1 MKKNI
6 FLILSVALLGLFGC
20 NSVELP
26 SAEPVAKVSSLEY
39 TIEGRN
45 VTLTWTLPVT
55 ELEISHVVLTMNSDQ
70 TVELGD
76 SVNTYTYERVPL
88 NEDLYFTA
96 KVAYANG
103 RVSEGVTVSTRVEG
117 EVNNN
122 VAMLIGY
129 ESVAEIEDDD
139 EKAAAQWFEATMT
152 NGTILT
158 PTTVLDITPDMFTT
172 LWIHIDRVGINIGWE
187 NLPAP
192 FNNENVLEALRAYT
206 AAGGNLLLTV
216 HATQLTVALGVI
228 PDNLK
233 PGLFGNGS
241 GAENADIWGIN
252 PIIGS
257 VDTPPYSDNSE
268 HPAFEGMDFNSEVYA
283 THAFAPLIGAGV
295 KEDHNCMW
303 DLNTFGYTVPEGSNT
318 VAMYEA
324 EADCEVLGTW
334 QHVGDF
340 CCAGMV
346 DFHAQENGYGRIVC
360 VGVAAYEWHQ
370 NVESNPYQANIEK
383 MTENILNE
391 LTKTD
396 DGGAATLVPAV
407 ESPAFSVLVDDNTVR
422 VESNAA
428 YANFT
433 LFAIDGRMMG
443 KYSSDEMKNGVE
455 LPGNGCYIMQAVT
468 LSGKTETTKFIK

>member
-20 NSVELP
+20 NNVELP

-39 TIEGRN
+39 AIEGRN

-103 RVSEGVTVSTRVEG
+103 RVSEGVTVSTRIEG

-122 VAMLIGY
+122 IAMLIGY

-139 EKAAAQWFEATMT
+139 EKAAAQWFEATIA

-172 LWIHIDRVGINIGWE
+172 LWIHIDRVGINQGWE

-192 FNNENVLEALRAYT
+192 FSNENVLEALRAYT

-216 HATQLTVALGVI
+216 HATQLTVALGII

-268 HPAFEGMDFNSEVYA
+268 HPAFEGIDFNSEVYA

-303 DLNTFGYTVPEGSNT
+303 DLNSYGFAVPSGSNT
-318 VAMYEA
+318 VAVFE
-324 EADCEVLGTW
+324 EETNSKVLGTW
-334 QHVGDF
+334 QHVADY

-346 DFHAQENGYGRIVC
+346 EFNPTPGANGRIIAI
-360 VGVAAYEWHQ
+360 GVAAYEWAQ
-370 NVESNPYQANIEK
+370 NGTTNAYQANVEK
-383 MTENILNE
+383 LTENCLNY
-391 LTKTD
+391 LT
-396 DGGAATLVPAV
+396 
-407 ESPAFSVLVDDNTVR
+407 E
-422 VESNAA
+422 
-428 YANFT
+428 
-433 LFAIDGRMMG
+433 
-443 KYSSDEMKNGVE
+443 
-455 LPGNGCYIMQAVT
+455 Q
-468 LSGKTETTKFIK
+468 

>member
-39 TIEGRN
+39 AIEGRN

-55 ELEISHVVLTMNSDQ
+55 ELEISHVVLILNSNQ
-70 TVELGD
+70 TIELGD
-76 SVNTYTYERVPL
+76 SVNTYTYNRIPI
-88 NEDLYFTA
+88 NEDLYFTV
-96 KVAYANG
+96 KVAYKNG
-103 RVSEGVTVSTRVEG
+103 RVSEGETVYIRLDREIKI
-117 EVNNN
+117 
-122 VAMLIGY
+122 AMLIGY

-139 EKAAAQWFEATMT
+139 EKAAAEWFEANIP

-158 PTTVLDITPDMFTT
+158 PTAILNINPNEYTA
-172 LWIHIDRVGINIGWE
+172 LWVHVDRVGINPGWE

-216 HATQLTVALGVI
+216 HATQLTVALGII

-257 VDTPPYSDNSE
+257 GDTPPYSDNSE
-268 HPAFEGMDFNSEVYA
+268 HPAFEGIDFNSEVYA

-303 DLNTFGYTVPEGSNT
+303 DLNSYGFAVPSGSNT
-318 VAMYEA
+318 VAVFE
-324 EADCEVLGTW
+324 EETNSKVLGTW
-334 QHVGDF
+334 QHVADY

-346 DFHAQENGYGRIVC
+346 EFNPTPGANGYVIA
-360 VGVAAYEWHQ
+360 VGVAAYEWAQ
-370 NVESNPYQANIEK
+370 NETTNVYQKNVE
-383 MTENILNE
+383 L
-391 LTKTD
+391 LTKNC
-396 DGGAATLVPAV
+396 L
-407 ESPAFSVLVDDNTVR
+407 N
-422 VESNAA
+422 
-428 YANFT
+428 Y
-433 LFAIDGRMMG
+433 
-443 KYSSDEMKNGVE
+443 
-455 LPGNGCYIMQAVT
+455 
-468 LSGKTETTKFIK
+468 LSKL